1 MKHVKLF
8 EQHINEASYG
18 QNYLWE
24 IATPAPA
31 SILARNLEK
40 MFGKGRIIL
49 GDWNSP
55 EGFESVVMLNLQ
67 PKEVKEI
74 EENIG
79 DVLIFR
85 MEITNRSEW

>member
-8 EQHINEASYG
+8 EQHVNEASYG

-31 SILARNLEK
+31 SELAENLET
-40 MFGKGRIIL
+40 MFGKGRVIL

-55 EGFESVVMLNLQ
+55 ERLESVIMLNLN

-74 EENIG
+74 QQKIG
-79 DVLIFR
+79 DVLVFR
-85 MEITNRSEW
+85 MEITNRSNW

>member
-1 MKHVKLF
+1 MKHIKLF
-8 EQHINEASYG
+8 EQHVNEASYG

-31 SILARNLEK
+31 TELAEDLK
-40 MFGKGRIIL
+40 TMFGKDRVIL

-55 EGFESVVMLNLQ
+55 ERLESVIMLNLS

-74 EENIG
+74 KQKIG
-79 DVLIFR
+79 DVLVYR
-85 MEITNRSEW
+85 MEITNRSEM